1 MSALLKSWVDE
12 GVIKA
17 DTIYGLEL
25 LNEPATAWTPDLWD
39 VIRDQFNY
47 GGYDEVRK
55 VFPDPNLKVVVQTG
69 FRSYNDYDDYM
80 QSPVSFDNR
89 PKPCPFDLGLRK
101 FAHDFVVVI
110 FFKNTKKN
118 YKWWS
123 DYVLRK
129 NWLDLTLFAKNIYV
143 VKNTSSE
150 LT

>member
-89 PKPCPFDLGLRK
+89 PSPRITQIREQMSGPK
-101 FAHDFVVVI
+101 I
-110 FFKNTKKN
+110 
-118 YKWWS
+118 S
-123 DYVLRK
+123 
-129 NWLDLTLFAKNIYV
+129 
-143 VKNTSSE
+143 
-150 LT
+150 

>member
-1 MSALLKSWVDE
+1 MYPQIAQVLTKADALLGYCDRTIFYFMIALELKKPSFSTVLSQMSALLKSWVDE

-80 QSPVSFDNR
+80 QSPVSFNKR
-89 PKPCPFDLGLRK
+89 PSPCITGCPL
-101 FAHDFVVVI
+101 
-110 FFKNTKKN
+110 
-118 YKWWS
+118 
-123 DYVLRK
+123 
-129 NWLDLTLFAKNIYV
+129 
-143 VKNTSSE
+143 
-150 LT
+150 

>member
-89 PKPCPFDLGLRK
+89 FSSNISTTPLRQCGFRQCLPF
-101 FAHDFVVVI
+101 
-110 FFKNTKKN
+110 
-118 YKWWS
+118 S
-123 DYVLRK
+123 
-129 NWLDLTLFAKNIYV
+129 
-143 VKNTSSE
+143 
-150 LT
+150 

>member
-1 MSALLKSWVDE
+1 MRAEKKPSFSTVLSQMSALLKSWVDE

-80 QSPVSFDNR
+80 QSPVSFDNI
-89 PKPCPFDLGLRK
+89 PSPCIIRFPTTQFMAYVRTRK
-101 FAHDFVVVI
+101 EPRF
-110 FFKNTKKN
+110 
-118 YKWWS
+118 
-123 DYVLRK
+123 
-129 NWLDLTLFAKNIYV
+129 
-143 VKNTSSE
+143 
-150 LT
+150 

>member
-1 MSALLKSWVDE
+1 MSTLLKSWVDE

-89 PKPCPFDLGLRK
+89 PSPCITWFPPRTDHR
-101 FAHDFVVVI
+101 
-110 FFKNTKKN
+110 
-118 YKWWS
+118 Y
-123 DYVLRK
+123 
-129 NWLDLTLFAKNIYV
+129 TLLCIATNKIMATF
-143 VKNTSSE
+143 
-150 LT
+150 LF